1 MNTTSDGN
9 RLAIVTGA
17 AGGMGSACAI
27 RLATEGWSM
36 ILCDIDPVRLE
47 TLAAPLRTPG
57 LDIDLLAGN
66 IADANFPDRLLT
78 AIAGRP
84 IGAVIHTAGLSPTMG
99 SAEQIMAVN
108 YDATAQLVALI
119 RPRMLPGSC
128 TVLIASSSGYSTT
141 DPAILAAID
150 AIPQDGGGAS
160 LLPFANGSSGY
171 AYSISKKGVLR
182 MVERQTMAFGRRGAR
197 IMSIS
202 PGLID
207 TPMGRAEQKAHP
219 QMDKML
225 TLSPLGRY
233 GTSDEIAKVALFL
246 CSPGASFLSGSDIK
260 VDGGVLAAL
269 SLPAAEQEAEN
280 L

>member
-1 MNTTSDGN
+1 MSRGVEM

-17 AGGMGSACAI
+17 VGGMGSACAV
-27 RLATEGWSM
+27 RLAAEGWSL
-36 ILCDIDPVRLE
+36 ILCDLDPARLE
-47 TLAAPLRTPG
+47 ALAAPLRAPG
-57 LDIDLLAGN
+57 LSINLLPGS
-66 IADANFPDRLLT
+66 IADADFSERLLS
-78 AIAGRP
+78 AVAERP

-108 YDATAQLVALI
+108 YDATARLVALI

-128 TVLIASSSGYSTT
+128 AVLIASSSGYATT
-141 DPAILAAID
+141 QPEILAAID
-150 AIPQDGGGAS
+150 AIPEHGTGAS
-160 LLPFANGSSGY
+160 LLPFAKGSSGF

-182 MVERQTMAFGRRGAR
+182 LVERQAMAFGRHGAR

-225 TLSPLGRY
+225 ELTPLGRY

-260 VDGGVLAAL
+260 VDGGVLAAM
-269 SLPAAEQEAEN
+269 S
-280 L
+280 

>member
-1 MNTTSDGN
+1 MSTTPDGN

-27 RLATEGWSM
+27 RLAAEGWSM
-36 ILCDIDPVRLE
+36 ILCDIDPARLE
-47 TLAAPLRTPG
+47 ALAAPLRAPG
-57 LDIDLLAGN
+57 LTIELLAGS
-66 IADANFPDRLLT
+66 IADANFPDRLLI
-78 AIAGRP
+78 AIAARP

-108 YDATAQLVALI
+108 YDATARLVALI

-128 TVLIASSSGYSTT
+128 AVLIASSSGYSTT

-150 AIPQDGGGAS
+150 AIPADGDGAS
-160 LLPFANGSSGY
+160 LLPFANNSSGY

-182 MVERQTMAFGRRGAR
+182 MVERQATAFGRHGAR
-197 IMSIS
+197 IMSIA

-225 TLSPLGRY
+225 ALSPLGRY

-269 SLPAAEQEAEN
+269 SLPAAEQA
-280 L
+280 

>member
-1 MNTTSDGN
+1 MSKVYNGN

-17 AGGMGSACAI
+17 VGGMGSACAA
-27 RLATEGWSM
+27 RLAADGWSM
-36 ILCDIDPVRLE
+36 ILCDIDSIRLE
-47 TLAAPLRTPG
+47 ALAAPLRAPG
-57 LDIDLLAGN
+57 LAIDLLAGS
-66 IADANFPDRLLT
+66 IADADFPDRLLT
-78 AIAGRP
+78 AIADRP

-108 YDATAQLVALI
+108 YDATARLVTLI
-119 RPRMLPGSC
+119 RPSVLPGSC

-141 DPAILAAID
+141 DPGILAAID
-150 AIPQDGGGAS
+150 AIPEDGDGNS
-160 LLPFANGSSGY
+160 LLAFANGSSGY

-182 MVERQTMAFGRRGAR
+182 MVERQAAAFGRRGAR

-207 TPMGRAEQKAHP
+207 TPMGRSEQKAHP

-225 TLSPLGRY
+225 AISPLGRY

-246 CSPGASFLSGSDIK
+246 CSPAASFLSGSDIK

-269 SLPAAEQEAEN
+269 SWPVAEQA
-280 L
+280 

>member
-1 MNTTSDGN
+1 MSTTPDGN

-27 RLATEGWSM
+27 RLAAEGWSV
-36 ILCDIDPVRLE
+36 ILCDIDPARLE
-47 TLAAPLRTPG
+47 ALAAPLRTPG
-57 LDIDLLAGN
+57 LTIELLAGS

-78 AIAGRP
+78 AIAARP

-108 YDATAQLVALI
+108 YDATARLVVLI

-128 TVLIASSSGYSTT
+128 AVLIASSSGYSTT

-150 AIPQDGGGAS
+150 AIPEDGDGAS
-160 LLPFANGSSGY
+160 LLPFANNSSGY

-182 MVERQTMAFGRRGAR
+182 MVERQAAAFGRHGAR

-207 TPMGRAEQKAHP
+207 TSMGRAEQKAHP
-219 QMDKML
+219 QMDQML
-225 TLSPLGRY
+225 ALTPLGRY

-260 VDGGVLAAL
+260 VDGGVLAAM
-269 SLPAAEQEAEN
+269 SWPAGEQA
-280 L
+280 